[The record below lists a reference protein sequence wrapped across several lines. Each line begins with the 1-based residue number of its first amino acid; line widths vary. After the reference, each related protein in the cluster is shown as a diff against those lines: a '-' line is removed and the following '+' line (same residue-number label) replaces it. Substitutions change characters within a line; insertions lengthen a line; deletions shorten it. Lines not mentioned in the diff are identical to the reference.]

1 MTQGTGRRAGRR
13 SPVIRIY
20 DFRRPDK
27 FSKEQ
32 LRTLAMVHENVAR
45 LATGFLSGQLRTVV
59 EVRVLEVEETTY
71 GEFIA
76 DLPNPTV
83 LAVFSLPPLES
94 SAVMDI
100 EPSIAFPMVDRLF
113 GGPGTGT
120 ATGRGLTEIETVVMR
135 MILQGLLEAVAEG
148 WAQLA
153 QVQGELVTVA
163 ANPLFVQIQAPNE
176 IAVRVVMAVRFG
188 QQEGAWRLCLPYPL
202 LEPVL
207 PRLAVHQYYARGT
220 RSHAASRDRWA
231 EGLRQVPLPVSV
243 VLGRTRLTV
252 RELLALEPG
261 HVLRLDTPADG
272 LVDVVVAGRPKFRG
286 LPGRAGPRLAVRVVE
301 RVAEEAQQGDGHGRV
316 GDVVAG
322 GD

>member
-1 MTQGTGRRAGRR
+1 MNQGTARKGGRR
-13 SPVIRIY
+13 SPVIRLY

-32 LRTLAMVHENVAR
+32 LRTLAMIHENVAR

-59 EVRVLEVEETTY
+59 EVDVLEVEETTY
-71 GEFIA
+71 GEFITGLA
-76 DLPNPTV
+76 NPTV
-83 LAVFSLPPLES
+83 VAVFNLPPLES
-94 SAVMDI
+94 SAVMDL

-113 GGPGTGT
+113 GGPGTG
-120 ATGRGLTEIETVVMR
+120 AAAGRGLTEIETVVMR
-135 MILQGLLEAVAEG
+135 VILQGLLGAVAEG
-148 WAQLA
+148 WGQLV

-163 ANPLFVQIQAPNE
+163 ANPLFVQVQPPNE

-207 PRLAVHQYYARGT
+207 PRLAVHQYYARET
-220 RSHAASRDRWA
+220 KSHARSRERWE
-231 EGLRQVPLPVSV
+231 EGLRHVPLPVTV

-261 HVLRLDTPADG
+261 QVLRLDTRAGG
-272 LVDVVVAGRPKFRG
+272 LVDVLVAGRPKFRG
-286 LPGRAGPRLAVRVVE
+286 LPGRAGPRLAVQVVE
-301 RVAEEAQQGDGHGRV
+301 RVAEEEQGHGHRRM
-316 GDVVAG
+316 GDVVTR